1 LLAELEQWHCRPY
14 DFDNFHGGQA
24 ASLMFRVLVECWAN
38 NTCLNSRSGELAMR
52 RCGSRLGLVVG
63 CFVFG
68 ACRQAMAQVPGVLAQ
83 VDEPQDRSFL
93 LWVLQCLGLFGT
105 LAALAGLVIFF
116 GSLIIV
122 FATRRPAVIASYL
135 VFLPLPM
142 LLAVAGALKGLVNVF
157 SVSTMSGIELKQ
169 NQITGAL
176 AEVLVLPLSAL
187 LTIIPSL
194 IVVGLGLFV
203 RTLSAERGI
212 AAAGRQPQAGPTSA
226 LHP

>member
-1 LLAELEQWHCRPY
+1 MRHFSLKLGVMVTCGI
-14 DFDNFHGGQA
+14 NCICTQA
-24 ASLMFRVLVECWAN
+24 V
-38 NTCLNSRSGELAMR
+38 
-52 RCGSRLGLVVG
+52 
-63 CFVFG
+63 
-68 ACRQAMAQVPGVLAQ
+68 AQVPVVLAQ
-83 VDEPQDRSFL
+83 ADEVHDQNFL
-93 LWVLQCLGLFGT
+93 LWLLQCLGLFGM
-105 LAALAGLVIFF
+105 LAMLAGLVIFV
-116 GSLIIV
+116 GSWVVI

-157 SVSTMSGIELKQ
+157 SVSTISGIELKQ
-169 NQITGAL
+169 TQITGAL

-212 AAAGRQPQAGPTSA
+212 AAAGRPPQAGPTSA

>member
-1 LLAELEQWHCRPY
+1 MRQ
-14 DFDNFHGGQA
+14 
-24 ASLMFRVLVECWAN
+24 FRAKVGVMVAC
-38 NTCLNSRSGELAMR
+38 
-52 RCGSRLGLVVG
+52 VV
-63 CFVFG
+63 CG
-68 ACRQAMAQVPGVLAQ
+68 ACTQAMAQIPGVLAQ
-83 VDEPQDRSFL
+83 VDEPGDKNFL
-93 LWVLQCLGLFGT
+93 LWVLECLGLFGT

-116 GSLIIV
+116 GSLVVV

-157 SVSTMSGIELKQ
+157 SVSTISGVELKQ
-169 NQITGAL
+169 TQITGAL

-212 AAAGRQPQAGPTSA
+212 AAACQPQAGPTSA
-226 LHP
+226 RHP